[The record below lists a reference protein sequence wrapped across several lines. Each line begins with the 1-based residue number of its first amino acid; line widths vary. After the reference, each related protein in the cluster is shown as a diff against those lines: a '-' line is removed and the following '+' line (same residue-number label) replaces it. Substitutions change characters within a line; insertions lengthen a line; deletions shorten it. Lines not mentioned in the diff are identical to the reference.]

1 MAYWIFQSSP
11 EFYQLTEGL
20 AELGDDDWTW
30 EVNQHKTEVHPGDEV
45 VVWKSG
51 QDAGI
56 YALARVM
63 SEPSVTTDKL
73 DPYWSD
79 KQRGDA
85 PRLRVKLH
93 ITQRFLD
100 RPLLRSNLLDDA
112 SLEKLSILR
121 FGRGTNFPVTQSE
134 WGILLQLLGGETNG
148 GALPDALPIAE
159 THLRS
164 ALAKNLSQIEPG
176 LLPYFDERV
185 EEYPIPHGYID
196 LLCKDEGGTPVV
208 VEIKRI
214 QWSADKA
221 VGQIASYMGW
231 AKTNLAEGGE
241 VHGILLVD
249 EASSKNARLLNAIAA
264 IPGLTIKEY
273 LVSFSIK

>member
-1 MAYWIFQSSP
+1 MAYSIFQASP
-11 EFYQLTEGL
+11 EYYQLTEGL
-20 AELGDDDWTW
+20 AELGDDDWVW
-30 EVNQHKTEVHPGDEV
+30 EINQHKTEIHPGDEV

-63 SEPSVTTDKL
+63 SEPAIATDTL

-100 RPLLRSNLLDDA
+100 RPLLRSNLLGDPR
-112 SLEKLSILR
+112 LEKLSILR
-121 FGRGTNFPVTQSE
+121 FAQGTNFPVTESE
-134 WGILLQLLGGETNG
+134 WDVLLQLVGGNSEGGVLPETLG
-148 GALPDALPIAE
+148 IAE

-164 ALAKNLSQIEPG
+164 ALAKNLTQIEPG
-176 LLPYFDERV
+176 LAGYFEDRV

-196 LLCKDEGGTPVV
+196 LLCKDKAGTPVI

-221 VGQIASYMGW
+221 VGQIAGYMGW
-231 AKTNLAEGGE
+231 AKANLASGGD
-241 VHGILLVD
+241 VRGILLVD
-249 EASSKNARLLNAIAA
+249 EASSKSDRLQNAVGA
-264 IPGLTIKEY
+264 IPGLTVKEY
-273 LVSFSIK
+273 VVSFSIK